1 MSSFYIWPDMPFL
14 SIAVL
19 VAASMIFLYLAR
31 TPLHLALDSLDEG
44 IAGGLKKIADW
55 IKTVVLKMQ
64 EKNRKV
70 LLESNIAESEQKIA
84 QEFKRVEASYTK
96 YLADYPALHLKLDEN
111 ITSIDA
117 DFKEC
122 GQVVPEAPG
131 WNDAVES
138 IASIKG
144 SASGDRVIEKMLKEL
159 HKSAIDGE
167 KSAIA
172 EMQKISSKRHKILS
186 SMAPV
191 WKKIQKAVSEVD
203 TKVSLVLETSGKI
216 EKYMQEYEKVRDGG
230 EDTID
235 MLSSKATKLFI
246 FSIIVITVAGFGAFV
261 NFQLIALPMS
271 ELVPAGTRVLG
282 MHVSDISALVIVTLE
297 VVLGIFLMEALGVT
311 NIFPQ
316 IAGLTLGKRR
326 MLLYAA
332 LLGIFFLASVEA
344 ALAILRE
351 HITATNAATTQALAG
366 SVSTTAGVEGSK
378 ITVIG
383 QATLGFTL
391 PWILAMVA
399 VPLEMLIESSQHV
412 LSKLIIFVVKLVGY
426 LVGVIGHLLNTLMK
440 TIVHIYDAY
449 IIIPTQIGNLF
460 KSKSQPANNGS

>member
-1 MSSFYIWPDMPFL
+1 MSSFYIWPQMPFL

-19 VAASMIFLYLAR
+19 VIASMIFLYLAR
-31 TPLHLALDSLDEG
+31 TPLHLALDNLNEG
-44 IAGGLKKIADW
+44 IAGGLEKIAAW
-55 IKTVVLKMQ
+55 IKSVVVKMQ

-96 YLADYPALHLKLDEN
+96 HLADYPALHLKLDEN
-111 ITSIDA
+111 ITSIDV

-167 KSAIA
+167 KTAIA

-186 SMAPV
+186 AIAPT
-191 WKKIQKAVSEVD
+191 WKKILKVMNEVD

-216 EKYMQEYEKVRDGG
+216 EKYMKDYEKIRQGG
-230 EDTID
+230 EDSID
-235 MLSSKATKLFI
+235 MLSSKATKLFV
-246 FSIIVITVAGFGAFV
+246 FSILVITVAGFGAFV

-297 VVLGIFLMEALGVT
+297 VVLGIFLMEALGIT

-316 IAGLTLGKRR
+316 VASMTLGKRR
-326 MLLYAA
+326 ILLYAV
-332 LLGIFFLASVEA
+332 LLGLFFLASVEA
-344 ALAILRE
+344 ALAVLRE
-351 HITATNAATTQALAG
+351 HIAATNAATTQALAG
-366 SVSTTAGVEGSK
+366 QVATTASTEGSN

-383 QATLGFTL
+383 QATLGFIL

-412 LSKLIIFVVKLVGY
+412 LTKLMILIIKLVGY
-426 LVGVIGHLLNTLMK
+426 IVSIIGHLLGTIMK
-440 TIVHIYDAY
+440 TFIHIYDAY
-449 IIIPTQIGNLF
+449 IIIPTQIERLVKG
-460 KSKSQPANNGS
+460 KS

>member
-14 SIAVL
+14 SITVL

-31 TPLHLALDSLDEG
+31 TPLHLALDNLNEG
-44 IAGGLKKIADW
+44 IGGGLEKIALW
-55 IKTVVLKMQ
+55 IKNLVIQMQ

-70 LLESNIAESEQKIA
+70 LLESNIAESEQKIT

-96 YLADYPALHLKLDEN
+96 HLADYPALHLKLDEG
-111 ITSIDA
+111 ISVIDA

-122 GQVVPEAPG
+122 GQVMPEVPG
-131 WNDAVES
+131 WNDAVAS

-159 HKSAIDGE
+159 HKSAVDGE
-167 KSAIA
+167 KIALA
-172 EMQKISSKRHKILS
+172 EMRKTSAKRHKILS
-186 SMAPV
+186 SIAPV
-191 WKKIQKAVSEVD
+191 WNKLLKTMNTVND
-203 TKVSLVLETSGKI
+203 KVSLVLETSGKI
-216 EKYMQEYEKVRDGG
+216 EKYMQEYEKIRQGG
-230 EDTID
+230 DDSID
-235 MLSSKATKLFI
+235 MLSSKATKLFV
-246 FSIIVITVAGFGAFV
+246 FSMLVITVAGFGAFV

-297 VVLGIFLMEALGVT
+297 VVLGIFLMEAMGVT

-316 IAGLTLGKRR
+316 IAGMTLGKRR
-326 MLLYAA
+326 ILLYAA
-332 LLGIFFLASVEA
+332 LLGIFFLSSVEA
-344 ALAILRE
+344 ALAVLRE
-351 HITATNAATTQALAG
+351 HIALTNAATTQALAG
-366 SVSTTAGVEGSK
+366 QVAATADAEGSN

-383 QATLGFTL
+383 QATLGFVL

-412 LSKLIIFVVKLVGY
+412 LSRFVIMIIKIVGY
-426 LVGVIGHLLNTLMK
+426 LINIIGHLVNTIMK
-440 TIVHIYDAY
+440 TIIHIYDAY
-449 IIIPTQIGNLF
+449 IIIPTQIEHLVKG
-460 KSKSQPANNGS
+460 KS

>member
-1 MSSFYIWPDMPFL
+1 MSSFYIWPDMPVL
-14 SIAVL
+14 SISVL
-19 VAASMIFLYLAR
+19 VAVSMIFLYLAR
-31 TPLHLALDSLDEG
+31 TPLHLALDSLNHG
-44 IAGGLKKIADW
+44 LAGGLEKTADW
-55 IKTVVLKMQ
+55 IKSVVKKMQ
-64 EKNRKV
+64 EKNKKV
-70 LLESNIAESEQKIA
+70 LLESSIADSEQKIA

-96 YLADYPALHLKLDEN
+96 HLADYPALHLKLDESIAN
-111 ITSIDA
+111 IND
-117 DFKEC
+117 DYKDC
-122 GQVVPEAPG
+122 GQAVPEAPG

-144 SASGDRVIEKMLKEL
+144 TASGDRVIEKMLKEL
-159 HKSAIDGE
+159 HKSAVEGE
-167 KSAIA
+167 KMALA
-172 EMQKISSKRHKILS
+172 EMRKTSAKRHKILS
-186 SMAPV
+186 SLAPV
-191 WKKIQKAVSEVD
+191 WKKIQKSMGEVN

-216 EKYMQEYEKVRDGG
+216 EKYMQEYEKVRQGG
-230 EDTID
+230 EGSID

-297 VVLGIFLMEALGVT
+297 VVLGIFLMESLTVT

-316 IAGLTLGKRR
+316 IAGMTLGKRR
-326 MLLYAA
+326 ILLYAA
-332 LLGIFFLASVEA
+332 LLGLFFLASVEA
-344 ALAILRE
+344 ALAVLRE

-366 SVSTTAGVEGSK
+366 KVDTTIDTEGSQ

-383 QATLGFTL
+383 QATLGFVL

-412 LSKLIIFVVKLVGY
+412 LSKLLILIILLIAY
-426 LVGVIGHLLNTLMK
+426 LIGILGHLLSTIMK
-440 TIVHIYDAY
+440 IIIHIYDAY
-449 IIIPTQIGNLF
+449 IIIPTQMEKLIKG
-460 KSKSQPANNGS
+460 KS

>member
-1 MSSFYIWPDMPFL
+1 MSSLYIWPQMPFL

-19 VAASMIFLYLAR
+19 VIASMIFLYLAR
-31 TPLHLALDSLDEG
+31 TPLHLALNSINDG
-44 IAGGLKKIADW
+44 ISGGMQKVAEW
-55 IKTVVLKMQ
+55 IKSLVIKMQ

-84 QEFKRVEASYTK
+84 QEFKRVDASYTK
-96 YLADYPALHLKLDEN
+96 HLAEYPKLHLKLDE
-111 ITSIDA
+111 SIATVDA
-117 DFKEC
+117 DFIEC
-122 GQVVPEAPG
+122 GQAVPEAPG

-138 IASIKG
+138 IASIKAT
-144 SASGDRVIEKMLKEL
+144 SSGDRVIEKMLKEL
-159 HKSAIDGE
+159 HKSAVEGE
-167 KSAIA
+167 KLALA
-172 EMQKISSKRHKILS
+172 EMRKTSSKRHKILS
-186 SMAPV
+186 AMAPV
-191 WKKIQKAVSEVD
+191 WKKLLKTMSEVN

-216 EKYMQEYEKVRDGG
+216 EKYMTEYEKIRHGG
-230 EDTID
+230 EESID
-235 MLSSKATKLFI
+235 MLSSKATKLFV
-246 FSIIVITVAGFGAFV
+246 FSMLVITVAGFGAFV

-311 NIFPQ
+311 SIFPQ
-316 IAGLTLGKRR
+316 ISGMTLSKRR
-326 MLLYAA
+326 ILLYAA

-344 ALAILRE
+344 ALAVLRE
-351 HITATNAATTQALAG
+351 HIAATNAATTQALAG
-366 SVSTTAGVEGSK
+366 ASEATADAEGSN

-412 LSKLIIFVVKLVGY
+412 LTKLVILIIKLVGY
-426 LVGVIGHLLNTLMK
+426 VVGIIGHLLNTIMK
-440 TIVHIYDAY
+440 TVIHIYDAY
-449 IIIPTQIGNLF
+449 IIIPTQIENLVKG
-460 KSKSQPANNGS
+460 KS